1 MGTIQRLCDGDD
13 VHQTVDNVL
22 AQQTDDP
29 WLARARD
36 SLAYAS
42 KLAALWTE
50 RQLWETRHSSLK
62 EIFQAELQLAVNIMR
77 HPEFAEGVRA
87 LLIDK
92 DRNPAWQ
99 YRETRDVPE
108 EVLNKFFIAPW
119 DENPL
124 ADL

>member
-13 VHQTVDNVL
+13 VHQVIDNIL
-22 AQQTDDP
+22 DQQTDDP
-29 WLARARD
+29 WLSKARD

-50 RQLWETRHSSLK
+50 RQLWETRHASLK
-62 EIFQAELQLAVNIMR
+62 EVFQAELRLAVNIMR

-92 DRNPAWQ
+92 DRQPAWQ
-99 YRETRDVPE
+99 FQASRDVPSALLE
-108 EVLNKFFIAPW
+108 QFFIAPW